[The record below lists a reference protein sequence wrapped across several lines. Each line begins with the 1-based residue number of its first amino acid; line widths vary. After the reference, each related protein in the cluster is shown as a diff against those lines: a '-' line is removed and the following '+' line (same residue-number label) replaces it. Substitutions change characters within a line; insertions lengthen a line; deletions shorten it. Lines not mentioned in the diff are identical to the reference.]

1 MDRGPGHLVVCARTV
16 YRRWLAES
24 QRVVQVDNGRS
35 LLWCRCR
42 PCFFW
47 WRREDKEWTGLLP
60 AEDGIKDRTVM
71 YTWGLGTRLRV
82 VGWACAPREAGPA
95 LGMRVAAQNL
105 LRVSFRG
112 FERGVERE

>member
-1 MDRGPGHLVVCARTV
+1 MSVSAM
-16 YRRWLAES
+16 
-24 QRVVQVDNGRS
+24 
-35 LLWCRCR
+35 
-42 PCFFW
+42 FFW
-47 WRREDKEWTGLLP
+47 WRREGQEWTGLLP

-71 YTWGLGTRLRV
+71 YTWGLGTRVRV

-112 FERGVERE
+112 FERVEREYTLSIKSKRLPSSEDVLLSSSQKGSPHLKHVFR